1 MSSNRFDPPVLHRS
15 QKDLWFNSSSPS
27 IVVKVPSLSL
37 GQKSVDGDV
46 VTHSSTL
53 SIVSQPNKLA
63 LSVSPYVTV
72 SDAKANKG
80 LLRDLV
86 NYLEEESLGPQEK
99 LRIVRCHQGFL
110 TAFFSYLSANRCETC
125 VLLFLHL
132 EIIKDLWSM
141 LSSSSLRDEILEL
154 KMLYIDS
161 NSSLFANISAEAC
174 RALTEGLKS
183 EEKLSF
189 RCLSLIEQEINEMV
203 FGFLQNSRYFF
214 ERLPD
219 DHPLLQ
225 GCFLL

>member
-1 MSSNRFDPPVLHRS
+1 MQQKTQFIATIVHEPKLIILDEPFSGFDPI
-15 QKDLWFNSSSPS
+15 N
-27 IVVKVPSLSL
+27 
-37 GQKSVDGDV
+37 
-46 VTHSSTL
+46 
-53 SIVSQPNKLA
+53 
-63 LSVSPYVTV
+63 
-72 SDAKANKG
+72 AN
-80 LLRDLV
+80 LL
-86 NYLEEESLGPQEK
+86 K
-99 LRIVRCHQGFL
+99 
-110 TAFFSYLSANRCETC
+110 
-125 VLLFLHL
+125 
-132 EIIKDLWSM
+132 
-141 LSSSSLRDEILEL
+141 DEILEL

-174 RALTEGLKS
+174 SALTEGLKS